1 MDVLIKFSERN
12 ASFSLVA
19 VSLKFTVARALY
31 FSRTGEETSLSEM
44 YRQCKTFSGRTDIS

>member
-1 MDVLIKFSERN
+1 MDVLIKFSKRN

-19 VSLKFTVARALY
+19 VSLKFTVACVLY

-44 YRQCKTFSGRTDIS
+44 YRQYKTFSGRTDIS